1 MADTTD
7 IKKEKLLKAL
17 EKSLGIVSHAC
28 KAAKVCRDSHY
39 RWLKEDK
46 EYKKKVDD
54 LSNLALDLAESKL
67 HKQIQESN
75 LTAIIFFLKCKGK
88 ERGYIEKNEI
98 SIPDG
103 ITITVNEKGIS

>member
-1 MADTTD
+1 MADITD
-7 IKKEKLLKAL
+7 RKKRDLLKAL

-28 KAAKVCRDSHY
+28 KAAKVSRESHY
-39 RWLKEDK
+39 KWYRED
-46 EYKKKVDD
+46 EDYKKQVDE
-54 LSNLALDLAESKL
+54 LNNLALDLAESKL